1 MKKYIVFFSVLVLAS
16 CYYDKE
22 EELYPSPTGSSGCD
36 TTAMTYATNIKPIFD
51 QSCALAGCHDATT
64 KSSGYDLSDYTG
76 SAAAA
81 KSARFLGAIN
91 HSTGFSPMPKGMAK
105 LSDCNISKI
114 TAWINAGT
122 PQ

>member
-1 MKKYIVFFSVLVLAS
+1 MKKYIVFFSLLVLAS

-22 EELYPSPTGSSGCD
+22 EELYPSPSGGGGCD

-51 QSCALAGCHDATT
+51 QSCAMAGCHDATT
-64 KSSGYDLSDYTG
+64 KSSGYDLSNYTG

-91 HSTGFSPMPKGMAK
+91 HTTGFSPMPKGMAK